1 MKRNPLIPFAVTAVV
16 GILLIISLSFIAL
29 NDTKEE
35 AGGGEQTNLKPEEI
49 FAGNCASCHGGNLE
63 GAYGPNLQHIGS
75 TLSKEDIAKT
85 IKEGSASGKM
95 PPQTQVAP
103 EAVEKLAT
111 WLSEK
116 K

>member
-16 GILLIISLSFIAL
+16 GILLVISLSFYAL

-49 FAGNCASCHGGNLE
+49 FAGNCTSCHGGNLE
-63 GAYGPNLQHIGS
+63 GGFGPNLQQVGS
-75 TLSKEDIAKT
+75 RLSADEIAKT
-85 IKEGSASGKM
+85 IKGGRGKM
-95 PPQTQVAP
+95 PAQTQLDP
-103 EAVEKLAT
+103 EAVDKLAA
-111 WLSEK
+111 WLAEK